1 MQLTLHVG
9 GDKRRRIRQKSDAND
24 PQEVAII
31 TKYRHAVYRLSI
43 VRTTIKIFP
52 SISPFRRR

>member
-1 MQLTLHVG
+1 MEMQLTLHVG

-31 TKYRHAVYRLSI
+31 TKYHHIVYRLSI
-43 VRTTIKIFP
+43 RIIVD
-52 SISPFRRR
+52 